1 MNRIIELKSLQ
12 TKKELLNSYDSTQ
25 KSIDEKRILMIL
37 IQATWVCL
45 CDVKEVMTQVL
56 SGLTERSRKSFL

>member
-12 TKKELLNSYDSTQ
+12 TKKEFLNSYDSTQ